1 MAWENQKKP
10 IICVCIPHTSN
21 VTLEWVNK
29 TYLPLQVADPRFD
42 KIFQMSRGVPV
53 DNAREEMV
61 NNALKQNATHIF
73 FIDSDIVFEA
83 PLTPNDAIAMLLQLN
98 QPIASGLYR
107 AKQAAVKGQTVGDP
121 AARMGFN
128 YAIWQR
134 VEGQGFVSVLPP
146 QPPTNLFT
154 VDVTGLGLTLI
165 RREVFE
171 KVGKPWFPWV
181 SGGPSE
187 DFAFYTKAKAADPS
201 YLCWVFSAV
210 TASHAGDLKVKIDGS
225 FSTLE
230 V

>member
-1 MAWENQKKP
+1 LAWENQKKSVV
-10 IICVCIPHTSN
+10 CVCIPHTSN
-21 VTLEWVNK
+21 ISFEWAQK
-29 TYLPLQVADPRFD
+29 TYVPLQVADARFD
-42 KIFQMSRGVPV
+42 KVFQMSRGVPV

-73 FIDSDIVFEA
+73 FVDSDIILEP
-83 PLTPNDAIAMLLQLN
+83 PLTPNDAIAMLLNLN
-98 QPIASGLYR
+98 QPIVSGLYR
-107 AKQAAVKGQTVGDP
+107 AKQAKNPGQTGGDP
-121 AARMGFN
+121 AAKFGFN

-134 VEGQGFVSVLPP
+134 IEGSGFVPVLPP
-146 QPPTNLFT
+146 PPPTNLFT

-165 RREVFE
+165 KREVFE
-171 KVGKPWFPWV
+171 KVGKPWFPWEN
-181 SGGPSE
+181 GGPSE
-187 DFAFYTKAKAADPS
+187 DFAFYMKAKELG